1 LQAELE
7 SNLEDGEAALLG
19 QLVSQNEYLMNEKKQ
34 VEEKN
39 HKELEN
45 AIEGK
50 NKELELQLREQKE
63 QCTVEICS
71 YVHK

>member
-1 LQAELE
+1 
-7 SNLEDGEAALLG
+7 
-19 QLVSQNEYLMNEKKQ
+19 